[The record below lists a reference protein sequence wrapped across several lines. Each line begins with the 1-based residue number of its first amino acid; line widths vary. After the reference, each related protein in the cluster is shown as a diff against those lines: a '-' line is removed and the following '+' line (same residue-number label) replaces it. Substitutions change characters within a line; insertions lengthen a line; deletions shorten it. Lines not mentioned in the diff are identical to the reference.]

1 MPLKKMIINRMKKKK
16 TENIDIQKDIKLGE
30 EALVSNIYLPQRLKE
45 QLLPMYLESVSAG
58 FPSPADDYLEG
69 KIDLNEYLIHN
80 PAATFFVRVTGD
92 SMNTAGIFS
101 GDILIVDRSLHA
113 KDNNIV
119 VAAVNGELLVKRLS
133 LKDSKLFLVAENK
146 AYQPIEVTEQMN
158 FEVWG
163 VVSSVIH
170 FIK

>member
-1 MPLKKMIINRMKKKK
+1 MKKKK
-16 TENIDIQKDIKLGE
+16 SDRVAVTDDIKIGE
-30 EALVSNIYLPQRLKE
+30 EAIVSNIYLPQRLKE
-45 QLLPMYLESVSAG
+45 QNLPLFLESVSAG

-92 SMNTAGIFS
+92 SMNAAGIFS

-113 KDNNIV
+113 KNNSIV
-119 VAAVNGELLVKRLS
+119 IAAVNGELLVKRLS
-133 LKDSKLFLVAENK
+133 FSGEKLFLVAENK
-146 AYQPIEVTEQMN
+146 NYQPLEVTEEMN
-158 FEVWG
+158 FETWG
-163 VVSSVIH
+163 VVTSVIH